1 MHGKETRKK
10 KSALPVPGLSIP
22 CFAVAAFGH
31 VLIRCAPHV
40 YDAAAPRDMHMINYK
55 RPRHF
60 FTATV
65 TATPALKKIHAS
77 INKTHTTLDVRRADE
92 YPSRTS
98 ALPLSLG
105 STSSS
110 PSSSVIIFPCSSYS
124 SNRPLGLRTILPI
137 TPPNSAYC
145 TATLSPLPTSCLE
158 KPPSFHSFSTDR
170 RPPRKKIR

>member
-1 MHGKETRKK
+1 MIAEAQATPTTGRPSCFAARCMNTNNMAKKYAASENQKVAGLVALPTDPASCRRPAQAQHEPGPLMQGLQDARKGNKAK

-40 YDAAAPRDMHMINYK
+40 YDAAAPRDVHMINYK

-77 INKTHTTLDVRRADE
+77 INKTHTTLDIRRTVE

-98 ALPLSLG
+98 APPFSL
-105 STSSS
+105 
-110 PSSSVIIFPCSSYS
+110 
-124 SNRPLGLRTILPI
+124 
-137 TPPNSAYC
+137 
-145 TATLSPLPTSCLE
+145 
-158 KPPSFHSFSTDR
+158 
-170 RPPRKKIR
+170 